1 MNKAKRRRLNEANI
15 LLLRTLNI
23 IENIKDDEETTFYNM
38 PENLQGSERG
48 YNMENNVDVLEEAI
62 DYLNDALYNMEQVV

>member
-1 MNKAKRRRLNEANI
+1 MNKIRRKRLFEANI
-15 LLLRTLNI
+15 LMRRSLDI
-23 IENIKDDEETTFYNM
+23 IENIRDDEESTFNNM

-62 DYLNDALYNMEQVV
+62 DYLNDALYSIEEVV

>member
-1 MNKAKRRRLNEANI
+1 MNKARRRRLNEANI

-48 YNMENNVDVLEEAI
+48 YNMENNVEVLEETI
-62 DYLNDALYNMEQVV
+62 DYLNDALYNVEQVI